1 MIIHNEVT
9 LEKVVLLRF
18 FEFSRMKTLENM
30 GKTYHMLAHAL
41 KVYWKSLFVVLYPLV
56 LLPVFLLNNIAAL
69 RCLYVVLLMAGYWVL
84 EALPLP
90 VTSLL
95 PMVLF
100 PLMGV
105 LDSDK
110 TSLCYLKETNMMF
123 VGGLII
129 AIAVEHCNLHTRVA
143 LHVIKLVGCSPKK
156 LNLGLITVTMFVS
169 MWISNTA
176 ATAMMIP
183 IIEATLKEL
192 ESQGIGNMYEDD
204 IAEIGDDAH
213 EKRQSRNQEV
223 VETKRPTRTTMCY
236 FISTAYAASI
246 GGNGCIVGSGTNLTF
261 KGIYETSF
269 PNSPGVEFAKWMM
282 VNIPLMLIMMYL
294 SLAWLQFWFMGL
306 FRPHS
311 KDAKKIRVGTQGEIV
326 ARKLICQKIEE
337 MGPMSFHEASVAVC
351 FVLSVLLWFFRKPQ
365 FITGWA
371 ELITQHKV
379 KDATAALIVVMLF
392 FIIPAKPDFI
402 HIFSKD
408 ETKRPKTPSPAL
420 LTWKIVQ
427 QKLPWGLIFLLGGG
441 FALAEG
447 SKASGMNHFIVLYL
461 GDVVTLPR
469 IAIMVIACLLAC
481 LLTQFSSNIAVC
493 NVILPVM
500 AEISE
505 VANIHPMYLMMPA
518 ALSCSF
524 AYCLPVS
531 TPPNAIAAAPC
542 NMPSSEMAKVG
553 AGVAVISLLVLFCV
567 FPLLAPL
574 IWDVDTVPDWLN
586 TTNLDV

>member
-1 MIIHNEVT
+1 M
-9 LEKVVLLRF
+9 VLT
-18 FEFSRMKTLENM
+18 SQMVM
-30 GKTYHMLAHAL
+30 HAIR
-41 KVYWKSLFVVLYPLV
+41 VYWKSIFVILYPLV
-56 LLPVFLLNNIAAL
+56 LLPVFLLNNIPAL

-95 PMVLF
+95 PMIFF

-105 LDSDK
+105 LDSNQ

-143 LHVIKLVGCSPKK
+143 LHVIKWVGCSPRR
-156 LNLGLITVTMFVS
+156 LNLGLITVTMLVS

-192 ESQGIGNMYEDD
+192 ESQGIGNMYEEDVIEDD
-204 IAEIGDDAH
+204 TEKKVNRDHRREHDAP
-213 EKRQSRNQEV
+213 EA
-223 VETKRPTRTTMCY
+223 KRPTKTTMCY

-261 KGIYETSF
+261 KGIYETTF
-269 PNSPGVEFAKWMM
+269 KRSPGVEFAKWMI
-282 VNIPLMLIMMYL
+282 VNVPLMLIMMYL
-294 SLAWLQFWFMGL
+294 SLIWLQFWFMGL

-311 KDAKKIRVGTQGEIV
+311 KDARRIRVGTQGEIV
-326 ARKLICQKIEE
+326 ARKLISQKIQE
-337 MGPMSFHEASVAVC
+337 MGPMSFHEGSVAAC

-365 FITGWA
+365 FIPGWA
-371 ELITQHKV
+371 EMITDHKV
-379 KDATAALIVVMLF
+379 GDATAALIVVMLF
-392 FIIPAKPDFI
+392 FIIPANPNFI
-402 HIFSKD
+402 YIFSKQQSR
-408 ETKRPKTPSPAL
+408 RPTAPSQAL
-420 LTWKIVQ
+420 LTWKTVQ

-447 SKASGMNHFIVLYL
+447 SKASGMNHFIVHYL
-461 GDVVTLPR
+461 GSLMELPR
-469 IAIMVIACLLAC
+469 FWIMVIACLLAC
-481 LLTQFSSNIAVC
+481 LLTQFSSNIAVA
-493 NVILPVM
+493 NVILPVL

-505 VANIHPMYLMMPA
+505 IARIHPMYLMMPA
-518 ALSCSF
+518 SLSCSF

-553 AGVAVISLLVLFCV
+553 TGVAIISLAVLFCV
-567 FPLLAPL
+567 FPFLSPFV
-574 IWDVDTVPDWLN
+574 WDMNTFPEWGN
-586 TTNLDV
+586 TTLT